1 MGSHNKSSRTKAN
14 SKTTKAG
21 NCKEQAKT
29 NPKGHRLKLVL
40 IIVAALLVV
49 VAVCIG
55 VISIIRDGSQAN
67 NFSVEE
73 FEGKTYYVAH
83 GNYGGR
89 YDIQY
94 TDLYPEFSGESH
106 ENDEWQNFN
115 TKAVM
120 NYDEYVSF
128 CDKWHLQQTYS
139 DQQKRYLVVA
149 QVTPSAVSV
158 EAVLAGVEYDG
169 DTARLYVADDSYGV
183 TADMVAYVIVV
194 PTDDDG
200 VQNVEVVDTLSEDCW
215 QEVIDP
221 NAESQTT
228 PLDMKPIIYLY
239 PQSDTDVR
247 VVLGKPN
254 DLTVSYPLY
263 NAQTGWHVL
272 AKPSGELIDLQG
284 GRSLYAL
291 YYESDL
297 SESGFKVEKDG
308 FVVKRENA
316 ASFLEDK
323 LARLGL
329 NEREAEEFIIY
340 WLPKLSEHEYNYIRF
355 ADADEINR
363 TMPLS
368 IEPVPDTTIRIL
380 MIYKGLNEPLTG
392 SVEQQLPETA
402 VRNGFTVVEWGGSE
416 IMG

>member
-1 MGSHNKSSRTKAN
+1 MGSQNKSSRTKAN
-14 SKTTKAG
+14 SKTTKAD
-21 NCKEQAKT
+21 NRKEQAGT
-29 NPKGHRLKLVL
+29 NPRGHRLKLVL
-40 IIVAALLVV
+40 IIVAVLLVV

-73 FEGKTYYVAH
+73 FEGKAYYVAH
-83 GNYGGR
+83 GNYDGK

-94 TDLYPEFSGESH
+94 TDLHPEFDQ
-106 ENDEWQNFN
+106 NDEWQGFD
-115 TKAVM
+115 TRAVM
-120 NYDEYVSF
+120 SYDEYASF
-128 CDKWHLQQTYS
+128 CDKWHLQQAYS

-380 MIYKGLNEPLTG
+380 MIYKGLDEPLTG
-392 SVEQQLPETA
+392 IVEQQLPETA